1 MSKKQMIRRRGL
13 SAFLAMAMCFGLLP
27 ATAWAAEE
35 GVAIDASNFPNKTFR
50 NYIQKVFDK
59 DNNDFFSADEIAA
72 VTELTFQY
80 PDDPNTG
87 VAGITSLKG
96 IEYFTALT
104 SLDCSYQDLTEL
116 DLSQNTG
123 LTSVLCY
130 GNQLTELDLSANTQ
144 LIELDCS
151 SNEITHLDVSSNHN
165 LEKLSCYHNRLT
177 SLDLSRNNK
186 LTYTYCDSW
195 CPIEPDENNT
205 INLAELDVDKT
216 SDWVGGKVENGI
228 LTIDEGA
235 KKVTYNYQCGNNI
248 EMHVILHI
256 HIYDDSWEYNANEHW
271 KKCTN
276 FCTGANQGMIKS
288 PHDYKGGNTC
298 SICGYVNA
306 ADTYAVTVEVDGHGT
321 AGASPAFAKTDETVT
336 LTAIPDTGYA
346 FKTWEVIRGGVAIT
360 NDTFIMPAKPVTV
373 KAVFQEKTAAP
384 VISPNGGS
392 FNDTE
397 TVTLTC
403 DTEGAWIYY
412 TINGVKSHYMDPFT
426 LTESANITAWAE
438 KMGKADSDIVTAAF
452 IKIVDGVA
460 VDTFNFPD
468 KNFRDVV
475 KTFDTDDNNILS
487 DTEIAA
493 VKEIDCKGRAITNLK
508 GIEYFTALEYL
519 YCYDNE
525 LTELDLSRN
534 TKLKELNCSTN
545 RLTVLDLSQNPK
557 LKRVICS
564 DNALT
569 ALDLSHNPEMEDVNC
584 SDNALTALN
593 LSSNSKL
600 TNLNASGNIREITL
614 TGNTFDLSSLTG
626 FDVSKARN
634 WQGGTVSGS
643 TLTVDENAAVVTYSY
658 DTGCTKTG
666 LENVVFTLAIAG
678 RGTDIAIDAAN
689 FPDPKF
695 REFLLSPEV
704 NIDRNRDSKLST
716 WEIALV
722 RELDI
727 YGEDI
732 RDLTGIGYF
741 TELEILS
748 CVSTHLT
755 SLDLSQNTNLTELEA
770 EGNACTIA
778 PVDGRFHLA
787 SLPSGF
793 DAGKAENWQGGTVSD
808 NILTINSDAKQV
820 TYEYDCGNGHTA
832 VFTLEIPTQYTVTA
846 HGLYGGVM
854 GITPG
859 EDYIARYTVGAQV
872 GLQIG
877 KRDGFTL
884 QGLTLEGISEEQLQ
898 WQAKDAES
906 TTRGISFEM
915 PAHNVTVTVNWKANG
930 SSSGG
935 GSSGGGGGGT
945 STPGYTVS
953 ADKTENGT
961 VTVSS
966 KSASKG
972 DTVTITAT
980 PDKGYTLESLTV
992 LDKDGKALEP
1002 TDKGG
1007 GKYTFVMPAGKV
1019 TVKAVFMDDNT
1030 MLNFFTDVHAE
1041 DYYYDAVLWAAQKG
1055 ITGGMSDTLFAPN
1068 AACTRAQIVTFLWRA
1083 AGSPEPKQLST
1094 FGDVPA
1100 DAYYAKAVAWA
1111 VENGITNGTTDT
1123 TFGPD
1128 ETCTRAHGVTIL
1140 SRAAGTNTASGNS
1153 NFADVDV
1160 NAYYASAVKWAVD
1173 NGITNGISSSLF
1185 GPDSSCTRAQIVTF
1199 LYRMYQGK

>member
-116 DLSQNTG
+116 DLSRNTG

-493 VKEIDCKGRAITNLK
+493 VKKIDCKGRAITNLK
-508 GIEYFTALEYL
+508 GIQYFTALEYL
-519 YCYDNE
+519 YCSKNE
-525 LTELDLSRN
+525 LTALDLRQN
-534 TKLKELNCSTN
+534 TELKELNCSTN
-545 RLTVLDLSQNPK
+545 LLTALDLSQNPN
-557 LKRVICS
+557 LTRVICS
-564 DNALT
+564 
-569 ALDLSHNPEMEDVNC
+569 E
-584 SDNALTALN
+584 NALTALN

-600 TNLNASGNIREITL
+600 TDLNASGNIREITL

-626 FDVSKARN
+626 FDASRMSGLT
-634 WQGGTVSGS
+634 GGKVSGS
-643 TLTVDENAAVVTYSY
+643 TLTVDGNAAVVTYSY
-658 DTGCTKTG
+658 DLGYTGTELDDAEKD
-666 LENVVFTLAIAG
+666 VIFTLAIAG
-678 RGTDIAIDAAN
+678 RGTDIDINKTN
-689 FPDPKF
+689 FPDKDF
-695 REFLLSPEV
+695 RELLLDKEA
-704 NIDRNRDSKLST
+704 NIDRNQDGKLST

-722 RELDI
+722 QDI
-727 YGEDI
+727 DVYDMEI
-732 RDLTGIGYF
+732 ADLTGIEYF
-741 TELEILS
+741 TELKYLD
-748 CVSTHLT
+748 CAGNHLT
-755 SLDLSQNTNLTELEA
+755 SLDLSRNTKLAELDA
-770 EGNACTIA
+770 ENNTYTIT
-778 PVDGRFHLA
+778 PVNDRFYLA
-787 SLPSGF
+787 SLPAGF
-793 DAGKAENWQGGTVSD
+793 DVAKTSHWQGGTVSG
-808 NILTINSDAKQV
+808 NILTINSDVDEV
-820 TYEYDCGNGHTA
+820 TYDYDCGKDFTTT
-832 VFTLEIPTQYTVTA
+832 FTLEIPTQYTVTA

-953 ADKTENGT
+953 ADKIENGAIA
-961 VTVSS
+961 VSP

-980 PDKGYTLESLTV
+980 PDKGYVLESLTV
-992 LDKDGKALEP
+992 LDKDGKALELI
-1002 TDKGG
+1002 DKGS
-1007 GKYTFVMPAGKV
+1007 GKYTFTMPAGKV
-1019 TVKAVFMDDNT
+1019 TIKADFIAQTVDSVFA
-1030 MLNFFTDVHAE
+1030 DVSA
-1041 DYYYDAVLWAAQKG
+1041 DAYYYEAVKWAADKR
-1055 ITGGMSDTLFAPN
+1055 ITGGIGDSLFAPN
-1068 AACTRAQIVTFLWRA
+1068 QSCTRAQIVTFLWRA
-1083 AGSPEPKQLST
+1083 AGSPEPSALSDFT
-1094 FGDVPA
+1094 DVPS
-1100 DAYYAKAVAWA
+1100 DKYYAKAVAWA

-1128 ETCTRAHGVTIL
+1128 ETCTRAHGVTFL